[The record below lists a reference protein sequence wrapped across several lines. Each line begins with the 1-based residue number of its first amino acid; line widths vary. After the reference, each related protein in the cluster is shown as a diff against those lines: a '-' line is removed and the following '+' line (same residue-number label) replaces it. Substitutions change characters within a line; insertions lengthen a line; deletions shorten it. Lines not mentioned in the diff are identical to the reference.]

1 MAYSSPRKGGV
12 IPKQIWKASREEGV
26 DRKVTLHA
34 LKNEFVALLYKH
46 GGSYEECILECAEKW
61 GKKESETK
69 RTIKS
74 WRKFDKE
81 FNGAVKVLVDEA
93 SHVLM
98 ETALETH
105 KKRIAY
111 GDRELMVQNG
121 KPVLTPRGM
130 ALKARLEAEDRGE
143 ELGKR
148 AEWEVLEELSN
159 RHDESQDIYV
169 VRVSYPEN
177 LVRQVLPNVEPKVF
191 KADFNAK
198 QQTSEELW
206 AIVQQGVLALAPK
219 QRDEAEVIEAE
230 VLEEDG
236 RE

>member
-1 MAYSSPRKGGV
+1 MARYSPLKGGL
-12 IPKQIWKASREEGV
+12 IPRQVWKASREEGV

-46 GGSYEECILECAEKW
+46 GGSYEECIAECAVKW
-61 GKKESETK
+61 GKEVNQTK

-74 WRKFDKE
+74 WRKCDKE

-121 KPVLTPRGM
+121 KPVLTPMGM
-130 ALKARLEAEDRGE
+130 ALKAKFEYDGLE
-143 ELGKR
+143 
-148 AEWEVLEELSN
+148 EWEVLQNLADRQAE
-159 RHDESQDIYV
+159 RDDVYV

-177 LVRQVLPNVEPKVF
+177 LVRQTLANVEAKTF
-191 KADFNAK
+191 KSDYSVKEMSTEDLKAMFARNIAALSQK
-198 QQTSEELW
+198 S
-206 AIVQQGVLALAPK
+206 GVPS
-219 QRDEAEVIEAE
+219 AEVIEAE
-230 VLEEDG
+230 VVEEDDG

>member
-1 MAYSSPRKGGV
+1 MGYSSPRKGGV

-34 LKNEFVALLYKH
+34 LKNEFVALLFKH

-74 WRKFDKE
+74 WRKYDKE

-121 KPVLTPRGM
+121 KPVLTPMGM
-130 ALKARLEAEDRGE
+130 ALKAKWEYDGLE
-143 ELGKR
+143 
-148 AEWEVLEELSN
+148 EWEVLQNLADRQAEK
-159 RHDESQDIYV
+159 DDVYV

-177 LVRQVLPNVEPKVF
+177 LVRQTLANVEAKTFKQDYTPKSMS
-191 KADFNAK
+191 D
-198 QQTSEELW
+198 EELK
-206 AIVQQGVLALAPK
+206 AFVAQGMLALAPK

-230 VLEEDG
+230 VLEEEDG
-236 RE
+236 V